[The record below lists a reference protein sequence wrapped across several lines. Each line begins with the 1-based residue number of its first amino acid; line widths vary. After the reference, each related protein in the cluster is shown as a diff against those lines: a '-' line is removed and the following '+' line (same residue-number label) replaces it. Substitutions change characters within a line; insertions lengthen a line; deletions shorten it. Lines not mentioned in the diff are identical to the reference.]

1 MKNTLE
7 RVHTNNTTHIH
18 TRCSVLCFSLLLL
31 DNHGRVWVIRGVNEE
46 YDEEHLV
53 SKNIITENSPRAH
66 VWGCF
71 SAVGVGEI
79 YFYDEPL
86 TGDKMKRIY
95 KECLW
100 KSARKVFEENADWWL
115 LYDNDPRHTAQV
127 TIQWLSENLV
137 RRRIDF
143 PPYSPDLNPI
153 ENLWAYLVPRVDKHY
168 AQTEEQLKKAIQYE
182 WSKIPK
188 DYLSNLANSMPT
200 RCQEVIDHQGHKTH
214 Y

>member
-1 MKNTLE
+1 M
-7 RVHTNNTTHIH
+7 HTH
-18 TRCSVLCFSLLLL
+18 TFLVIFSVGP
-31 DNHGRVWVIRGVNEE
+31 HGRVWVIRGVDEE
-46 YDEEHLV
+46 YDED
-53 SKNIITENSPRAH
+53 NIISKGIINDNSPRVH

-71 SAVGVGEI
+71 SGSGVGCL

-86 TGDKMKRIY
+86 TGDKMKKIY

-115 LYDNDPRHTAQV
+115 LYDNDPRHKAQV
-127 TIQWLSENLV
+127 TIQWLSDNLV

-153 ENLWAYLVPRVDKHY
+153 ENLWAYLVPRVDKY
-168 AQTEEQLKKAIQYE
+168 NAQTEEQLKKAVQIE
-182 WSKIPK
+182 WDKIPK
-188 DYLSNLANSMPT
+188 DFLSNLANSMPQ
-200 RCQEVIDHQGHKTH
+200 RCQEVIEHQGHKTH